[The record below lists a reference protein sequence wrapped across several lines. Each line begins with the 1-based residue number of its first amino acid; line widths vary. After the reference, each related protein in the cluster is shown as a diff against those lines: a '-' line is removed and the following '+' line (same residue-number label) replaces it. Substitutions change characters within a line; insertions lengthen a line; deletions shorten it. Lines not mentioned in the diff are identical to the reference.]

1 MKKIILITFTIFFTL
16 SFTSCS
22 INDNE
27 TLEEFEII
35 QATGGDDEGEIL
47 PPPPNKKEGNLEKHL
62 QNKV

>member
-1 MKKIILITFTIFFTL
+1 MKKIILIMITVFLTL
-16 SFTSCS
+16 GFSSCS

-47 PPPPNKKEGNLEKHL
+47 PPPPDENDGN
-62 QNKV
+62 